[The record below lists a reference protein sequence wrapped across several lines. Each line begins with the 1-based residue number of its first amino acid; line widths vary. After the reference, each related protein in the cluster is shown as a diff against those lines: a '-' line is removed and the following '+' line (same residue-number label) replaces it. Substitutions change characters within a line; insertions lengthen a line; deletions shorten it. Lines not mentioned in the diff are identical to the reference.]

1 MVISETKL
9 NSKLCIEELSR
20 YLLLYYIADLVLFFC
35 FNERVS
41 HCWFLLASSTNCFS
55 VVLDLIQDV
64 V

>member
-9 NSKLCIEELSR
+9 NSKLCIEELTM
-20 YLLLYYIADLVLFFC
+20 YLLLYYIADLVFFF

-41 HCWFLLASSTNCFS
+41 HCWFLLAPSTNCFS